1 MRTKAQCD
9 KQTSLQPWPR
19 TWKHTK
25 NQNLAHAGQ
34 VDNIG
39 YWLRWACL
47 KFPCI
52 CLTHLGYYI
61 VCVYVCVC
69 VCSLTCNFLVIFV
82 SLKNQGRYSH
92 PIVWDN
98 AGNASSHTKLTT
110 GLPPLAIQRLG
121 FWLWEETHHYE
132 HYNTHIDRLPT
143 FPFIGWT
150 TFHLDSILH
159 NLKTNQNPGQLIL
172 GLLETFFFHPLAKTQ
187 HNTIPKQTKKSSHS
201 VFSASLVKTNP
212 TAALC
217 VCVCVCVR
225 RE

>member
-1 MRTKAQCD
+1 MHPGYIISMDASSSVKQRQFWPFLVVSKKEYSSKMRTKAQCD

-61 VCVYVCVC
+61 VCVCVCVC
-69 VCSLTCNFLVIFV
+69 VHSLAVFYLFLSHSRIKVDIVIQLCETIGECIFTHQT
-82 SLKNQGRYSH
+82 NY
-92 PIVWDN
+92 W
-98 AGNASSHTKLTT
+98 A
-110 GLPPLAIQRLG
+110 PPLAIELLG

-132 HYNTHIDRLPT
+132 HYITHIDRLPT

-159 NLKTNQNPGQLIL
+159 NFKTNQNPGQLIL
-172 GLLETFFFHPLAKTQ
+172 GLLETFLFTLW
-187 HNTIPKQTKKSSHS
+187 
-201 VFSASLVKTNP
+201 
-212 TAALC
+212 
-217 VCVCVCVR
+217 
-225 RE
+225 